1 MNMSTFT
8 INNCNFNDN
17 AAVERNETNIFY
29 NEIDF
34 RRIEA
39 ELHEIK
45 RELLENTAKYQ
56 VVEELENGAK
66 RKDWKAIKTSI
77 AKFSG
82 QFASGVLS
90 GLAGTYLSGLLHL

>member
-1 MNMSTFT
+1 MSTFT

-34 RRIEA
+34 GRIEA

-45 RELLENTAKYQ
+45 SKLSKGTAEYQ
-56 VVEELENGAK
+56 AVEKLENGAEG
-66 RKDWKAIKTSI
+66 KDWKAITTSI
-77 AKFSG
+77 AKFTG
-82 QFASGVLS
+82 QFASSVLS
-90 GLAGTYLSGLLHL
+90 GLAGTYLSGLLNL